1 MTTPENQ
8 PNQGPQSSGDLGSE
22 LRELGQQIEQAIRG
36 ALASDRAR
44 QLQADVASG
53 LKEIGAQV
61 QHAVKA
67 IQEDP
72 RVQELADKGQQTVAK
87 ARESKAA
94 QDLQDS
100 LARGIAQLNDQLTGF
115 VTRLRAESDGSAP
128 DATTPPPTTGETTRL
143 DPDKE

>member
-1 MTTPENQ
+1 MSTPENQ
-8 PNQGPQSSGDLGSE
+8 PNQGPQNSGDLGTE
-22 LRELGQQIEQAIRG
+22 LRELGQQLEQAIRG

-44 QLQADVASG
+44 QLQNDVASG
-53 LKEIGAQV
+53 LKEISAQV

-94 QDLQDS
+94 QDLQEA
-100 LARGIAQLNDQLTGF
+100 LARGIAQLNDQLAGF
-115 VTRLRAESDGSAP
+115 VTKLRAESDGTAASA
-128 DATTPPPTTGETTRL
+128 DTTPTTGETTRL
-143 DPDKE
+143 DPDKQ

>member
-8 PNQGPQSSGDLGSE
+8 PNQGPQHSSDLGAE

-44 QLQADVASG
+44 QLQNDVASG
-53 LKEIGAQV
+53 LKEIGTQV

-94 QDLQDS
+94 QDLQES
-100 LARGIAQLNDQLTGF
+100 LARGIAQLNDQLAGF
-115 VTRLRAESDGSAP
+115 VARLRAESDGSAA
-128 DATTPPPTTGETTRL
+128 DTTPPTTGETTRL
-143 DPDKE
+143 DPEDKL